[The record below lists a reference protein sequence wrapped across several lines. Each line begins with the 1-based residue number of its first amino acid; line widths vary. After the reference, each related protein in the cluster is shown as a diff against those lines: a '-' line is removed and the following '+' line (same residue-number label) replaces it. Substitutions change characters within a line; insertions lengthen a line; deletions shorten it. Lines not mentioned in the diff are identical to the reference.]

1 MGRKLAAIYPV
12 GNRDERSFIPKRI
25 WVVWPQFFLDT
36 DLPNDSESLFEAVR
50 ETTVD
55 LLGRTGGM
63 ACAKPEHELSRF
75 VLEEGFFDTRDEA
88 LKRLGS
94 LQRTLRGRWFEAFF
108 GYRKSS

>member
-25 WVVWPQFFLDT
+25 WVVWPQFFLEGTWLDF
-36 DLPNDSESLFEAVR
+36 D
-50 ETTVD
+50 
-55 LLGRTGGM
+55 
-63 ACAKPEHELSRF
+63 ELSRF